1 MKKLIVGVL
10 MLVGAMW
17 SFKGCTSNQI
27 SQKETHIQENLN
39 PNQILEV
46 LQINTFIKKL
56 PNQLETLIGENSLN
70 ISGGQKQRLGL
81 ARALYSEPEFLL
93 LDEATNALDKQTETI
108 IINSIFSLHSI
119 KNIVIISHNVNN
131 FNYCNKIFKIKNKQ
145 LVEMKNE

>member
-1 MKKLIVGVL
+1 MQGDIDYKKL
-10 MLVGAMW
+10 
-17 SFKGCTSNQI
+17 
-27 SQKETHIQENLN
+27 
-39 PNQILEV
+39 NQILEV

-108 IINSIFSLHSI
+108 ILNSIFSLRSI